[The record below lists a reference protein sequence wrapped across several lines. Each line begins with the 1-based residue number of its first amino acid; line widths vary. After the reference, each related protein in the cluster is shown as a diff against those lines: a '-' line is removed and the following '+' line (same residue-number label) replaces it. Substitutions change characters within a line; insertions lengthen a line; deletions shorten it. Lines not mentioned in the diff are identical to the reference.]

1 MKRETVID
9 GRGERGL
16 LVVEERDSHWWLR
29 RETGLLM
36 VEERETVLL
45 TVEER
50 ERGLLMF
57 EEIDR
62 VNDS

>member
-29 RETGLLM
+29 RETGLLI
-36 VEERETVLL
+36 VEER
-45 TVEER
+45 
-50 ERGLLMF
+50 
-57 EEIDR
+57 DR
-62 VNDS
+62 VTDG